1 MRPRVG
7 INGKEHYME
16 KQHKKGM
23 AIGKPREYSR
33 ESRKSELTKH
43 RIRELG
49 TRVHSWRIHVDVWQ
63 NQYNIVK

>member
-33 ESRKSELTKH
+33 KSWKSELTKH
-43 RIRELG
+43 RIRELFSACNRLC
-49 TRVHSWRIHVDVWQ
+49 TMYI
-63 NQYNIVK
+63 